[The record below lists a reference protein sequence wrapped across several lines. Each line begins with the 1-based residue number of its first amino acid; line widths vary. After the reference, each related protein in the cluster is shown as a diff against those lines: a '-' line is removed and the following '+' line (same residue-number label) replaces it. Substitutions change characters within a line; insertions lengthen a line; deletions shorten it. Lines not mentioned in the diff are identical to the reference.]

1 MFKNISDI
9 FFTTILGKLFG
20 FIKIVLLINLYGT
33 SSITDALIVV
43 VSIYW
48 FWSKI
53 IVYSL
58 FSISLIPDISKSNKE
73 EEHINLVIDT
83 IKSVNLI
90 SFIAFLL
97 FSCLGNYIIYLFAP
111 IQDEDFIKQS
121 YTLLFLLSPL
131 LFLIP
136 TTEIFTIFNQ
146 YKNKMRIAS
155 VNLTVWNILQIIGI
169 ILSFYVFEST
179 NTLVYLFAISSV
191 IGYFITSL
199 IQINST
205 NFFKYFSISSL
216 FGFSLSKTIKIIRQN
231 IVFFT
236 ATLFTQLNLYIDNFF
251 VSQLDSGS
259 ISKYNIIIKV
269 PELAQSLLISSL
281 SVVFFN
287 LITKDENRIDEIFKK
302 FSFNLLP
309 FICLGLVLAFFFGVG
324 FLNLIYGK
332 QAFAGTSDQTIRM
345 ILIVIIINIF
355 FMVGV
360 SLLVKIFVTL
370 KKTKVL
376 LIASIIN
383 VCVNVIA
390 NYYLIEEF
398 HIYGVSLA
406 TLLATYI
413 LFSILISVN
422 FKFNT
427 FKNILLIIGILII
440 IFLIKIQL

>member
-20 FIKIVLLINLYGT
+20 FIKIVLLIQLYGT

-58 FSISLIPDISKSNKE
+58 FSISLIPELSKSNKE
-73 EEHINLVIDT
+73 EQQIKLVVDT
-83 IKSVNLI
+83 IKSVNLV
-90 SFIAFLL
+90 SFIAFFL
-97 FSCLGNYIIYLFAP
+97 FFCLGNYIIYIFAP

-121 YTLLFLLSPL
+121 NTLLCLLSPL

-136 TTEIFTIFNQ
+136 TTEIFTILNQ

-155 VNLTVWNILQIIGI
+155 VNLTVWNILQIAGV

-179 NTLVYLFAISSV
+179 NTLVYLFAITSV

-216 FGFSLSKTIKIIRQN
+216 FGFSLLKTIKIIRQN

-236 ATLFTQLNLYIDNFF
+236 ATLLTQLNLYIDNFF

-269 PELAQSLLISSL
+269 PELAQSVLISSL

-287 LITKDENRIDEIFKK
+287 LIVKDENRIDEIFKK
-302 FSFNLLP
+302 FSINLVPLI
-309 FICLGLVLAFFFGVG
+309 FLGLVLAFFFGVG
-324 FLNLIYGK
+324 FLNLIYGN

-345 ILIVIIINIF
+345 ILIVIIVNIF
-355 FMVGV
+355 FMIGV
-360 SLLVKIFVTL
+360 SLLVKIFVSL

-406 TLLATYI
+406 TLIATYI
-413 LFSILISVN
+413 LFSILISIN
-422 FKFNT
+422 FKFKMH
-427 FKNILLIIGILII
+427 KNILLIIGLLII
-440 IFLIKIQL
+440 ICLIKIQL